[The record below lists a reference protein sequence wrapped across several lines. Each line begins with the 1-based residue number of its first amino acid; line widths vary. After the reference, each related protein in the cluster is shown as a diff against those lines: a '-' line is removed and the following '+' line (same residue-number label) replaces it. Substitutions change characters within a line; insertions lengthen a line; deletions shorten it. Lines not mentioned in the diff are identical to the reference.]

1 MTEEELAGHQA
12 ATLRGAIEGVAAG
25 LAISL
30 PASFYAHRHW
40 PAYRA
45 LPPHLKALGV
55 ILVVGPAYAIQAER
69 RGVEFDKSTWTGAG
83 KALLEREEQAAET
96 SWEHLSTKDKLK
108 DWAVRNQYKVILG
121 SWAASM
127 AIAGTIV
134 MRNRYVSRF
143 LLPPIF
149 VAVLVLI
156 GCTL

>member
-1 MTEEELAGHQA
+1 M
-12 ATLRGAIEGVAAG
+12 
-25 LAISL
+25 
-30 PASFYAHRHW
+30 
-40 PAYRA
+40 
-45 LPPHLKALGV
+45 LGI
-55 ILVVGPAYAIQAER
+55 ILVVGPAFAIQAER

-83 KALLEREEQAAET
+83 KALLEREEREFET
-96 SWEHLSTKDKLK
+96 GWEHLSTKDKLK
-108 DWAVRNQYKVILG
+108 DWAMRNQYKVILG

-156 GCTL
+156 GFTL